1 MKPYHIC
8 LKTGKKEYFI
18 TKKKKKTL
26 NSKLLFR
33 LFSRWQGGSDI
44 DPQRRFPKLG
54 AVYLLNIKTK
64 RRAIINVIFMR
75 ICRILKVS
83 ILCFEVFPSKGISC
97 FLITASCGM
106 KNTSACVPA
115 SCTDHK
121 QCCGCCWICLDV
133 LERDVLII
141 SLNSLTAP
149 RGALNS
155 LII

>member
-18 TKKKKKTL
+18 TKKKKTL
-26 NSKLLFR
+26 NSKLQFR

-121 QCCGCCWICLDV
+121 QSCGCCWICLDV

-149 RGALNS
+149 RGTLNS